1 VEAGVGRHGVQN
13 ILNGKN
19 GGWKKRHAACVTA
32 WASVG
37 EQRGSWVAGNR
48 PYATQF
54 ENRVAHTFCLDLWS
68 GKWEEGERRGEEGL
82 HSRAWRKNL

>member
-1 VEAGVGRHGVQN
+1 MGKMVG
-13 ILNGKN
+13 GK
-19 GGWKKRHAACVTA
+19 KDTQRAVTA

-54 ENRVAHTFCLDLWS
+54 EKRVAHTFCLDLWS
-68 GKWEEGERRGEEGL
+68 GKWEEGERRGEEGV